1 MLFHQHP
8 RALFSAVEAIR
19 PALRFT
25 YNLRL
30 PRLTW
35 YEPVKGALDLL
46 GGSLLLIATSPLILF
61 GALLVKLTSRG
72 PAFYTQTRLGRHG
85 KLFTIYKLRT
95 MTHNCEKASGVR
107 WSTKGDPRVTA
118 VGRFLRATKIDEL
131 PQFWNVI
138 LGDMSLIGPRPE
150 RPEFLPQLEEALPF
164 YRCRLMVRPGL
175 TGLAQVQLAS
185 PTVIWRAYVGSWP
198 MTSTTFAIT
207 SSSWTCRFWWQPSA
221 ISPRFRRPGCE
232 LRCNCPVARFSNTIT
247 NSRSSPKRPGSRRR
261 CESPSQPNR
270 RPISCWKQ
278 QQAKS

>member
-1 MLFHQHP
+1 MHFHQHP
-8 RALFSAVEAIR
+8 RSVFSAMAANR

-25 YNLRL
+25 YNLWL

-35 YEPVKGALDLL
+35 YEPIKGALDLL

-95 MTHNCEKASGVR
+95 MSHNCEKASGVR
-107 WSTKGDPRVTA
+107 WSTKGDPRVTG

-138 LGDMSLIGPRPE
+138 MGDMSLIGPRPE

-175 TGLAQVQLAS
+175 TGLAQVQLPPDSDLAS
-185 PTVIWRAYVGSWP
+185 VRRKLAHDLHYVRDHEFFMDLQILVATFCYIAKVPATWMRSALQLPGGSVLEHDYEFQVIAKTPWEPA
-198 MTSTTFAIT
+198 
-207 SSSWTCRFWWQPSA
+207 
-221 ISPRFRRPGCE
+221 
-232 LRCNCPVARFSNTIT
+232 
-247 NSRSSPKRPGSRRR
+247 PKRVVKPTK
-261 CESPSQPNR
+261 SPSDFLLEAAA
-270 RPISCWKQ
+270 S
-278 QQAKS
+278 